1 MKKYFEVWYMC
12 DEAGET
18 FVWNGDN
25 TVLLYLSNYGMPSG
39 KIGIPSLTGD
49 SSFTQAFLDKADPK
63 CAQNKSK
70 LWFMSIC
77 SNYGIIF
84 LVDPMKRN
92 I

>member
-1 MKKYFEVWYMC
+1 MW
-12 DEAGET
+12 DEEGGET
-18 FVWNGDN
+18 LVWNGDN
-25 TVLLYLSNYGMPSG
+25 TVLLYLSNHSMPS
-39 KIGIPSLTGD
+39 KKVIACGIPSLTGD
-49 SSFTQAFLDKADPK
+49 SSFTQVFLDRETPIVLRT
-63 CAQNKSK
+63 SK